1 METTMKKLLLAA
13 LGYFAYRKWQ
23 QNKEHSATQP
33 PAAPSGRNSAAEDRE
48 TRF

>member
-1 METTMKKLLLAA
+1 MKKLLLAA

-23 QNKEHSATQP
+23 QHKEHSATQP
-33 PAAPSGRNSAAEDRE
+33 AAPSGRSSGMAEDSE

>member
-1 METTMKKLLLAA
+1 MKKLLLAA

-23 QNKEHSATQP
+23 QHKEHSAK
-33 PAAPSGRNSAAEDRE
+33 PAAPSGRSSGLAEDSE